1 MHFGG
6 LEDALKDSTAPH
18 ITFTPQLG
26 DDRQCGLAICTFH
39 LGFSLVRSRAEVDLP
54 PLLWPSLKNG
64 ILGIAPDTNAH
75 PSLKEL
81 GHTTRGARPHFI
93 LDF

>member
-26 DDRQCGLAICTFH
+26 GDRQCGLAICTFH
-39 LGFSLVRSRAEVDLP
+39 LGFSLVVSGDLLTRRAIETVPGHGFDI
-54 PLLWPSLKNG
+54 SLNPQDHSEG
-64 ILGIAPDTNAH
+64 LRQLYPVN
-75 PSLKEL
+75 
-81 GHTTRGARPHFI
+81 RGWDRRGRRQA
-93 LDF
+93 